1 MSTHWTLHKFHGGIH
16 PPENKQQS
24 TTMPVQQ
31 AALPELLVVPLLQHI
46 GQPAEPC
53 VSEGEQVLKG
63 QLIAKPAGLGAS
75 IHAPSSGTVERI
87 GTAPYPHASGQPYT
101 AIEIRTDGKDQWHP
115 DIRPANPD
123 ELDNEQLLQRIR
135 AAGISGMG
143 GAGFPTATKL
153 RSGQQGSIDTL
164 IINGTECE
172 PYITADDMLMRERA
186 ADILSGAAILQRLL
200 NAGQVVIAI
209 EDNKPQAITAMQAAL
224 GSRPWHVVSIPTL
237 YPSGGERQLIQILT
251 GKEVPSGGLP
261 AHIGIVCQNV
271 GTAAAVHDAVHLGRP
286 LISRIT
292 TLTGAALQQPM
303 NVECLVGTPVI
314 ELLQQ
319 AGLDQNR
326 MNRVIVGGPM
336 MGFSLADLN
345 APVIKTS
352 NCLIA
357 STEQE
362 MPAPEP
368 ALPCIRCGECE
379 LACPAGLLPQ
389 QLLFYAQGDDHEQL
403 QANNLFDCI
412 ECGACSYVCSSKIP
426 LVQYYRSAK
435 ADIREQQQKQIKAE
449 HARQRFE
456 FRQERL
462 RLEEERKAA
471 ERQAR
476 AERMAKAKAARE
488 KEAAAK
494 PAPVTGSGPSADQ
507 LKKLR
512 IEASMARVALT
523 KAEKQ
528 LAQHDTPELHAQVA
542 QLKTAAEAAQK
553 ALAAAESGATATA
566 PVTAKAAKAAKP
578 GKPELS
584 EAAKKA
590 KIELAMARA
599 ALRKAERA
607 EAPEDELA
615 PLREAMSKAEQAL
628 AAAEAESAPA
638 AEPAPAA
645 DKPAKAARP
654 ALSEAAKKAKK
665 AKIELAMARAALR
678 KAERAETPEDEL
690 APLREAMSKAEQA
703 LAAAETG
710 TPE

>member
-1 MSTHWTLHKFHGGIH
+1 
-16 PPENKQQS
+16 
-24 TTMPVQQ
+24 
-31 AALPELLVVPLLQHI
+31 
-46 GQPAEPC
+46 
-53 VSEGEQVLKG
+53 
-63 QLIAKPAGLGAS
+63 
-75 IHAPSSGTVERI
+75 
-87 GTAPYPHASGQPYT
+87 
-101 AIEIRTDGKDQWHP
+101 
-115 DIRPANPD
+115 
-123 ELDNEQLLQRIR
+123 
-135 AAGISGMG
+135 MG

-153 RSGQQGSIDTL
+153 RSGQQASIDTL

-186 ADILSGAAILQRLL
+186 AEILSGTVILQRLL
-200 NAGQVVIAI
+200 NARQVVIAI
-209 EDNKPQAITAMQAAL
+209 EDNKPQAIAAMQAAL
-224 GSRPWHVVSIPTL
+224 GTRPWHVVSIPTL

-292 TLTGAALQQPM
+292 TLTGAALKQPM

-488 KEAAAK
+488 KADAAK

-542 QLKTAAEAAQK
+542 QLKAAAEAAQK
-553 ALAAAESGATATA
+553 ALAAAESSA
-566 PVTAKAAKAAKP
+566 PASAPAAAKPAKP
-578 GKPELS
+578 GKPVLSEEAKKAKIELAMARAALKKAERAEAPDDELAPLREAMTKAEQALAAAEAESEPAAEPAPVADKPTKAARPVLSEAAKKAKIELAMARAALKKAERVEAPDDELAPLREAMTQAEQALAAAEAESEPAAEPAPVADKPAKAARPALS

-628 AAAEAESAPA
+628 AAAE
-638 AEPAPAA
+638 
-645 DKPAKAARP
+645 
-654 ALSEAAKKAKK
+654 
-665 AKIELAMARAALR
+665 
-678 KAERAETPEDEL
+678 
-690 APLREAMSKAEQA
+690 
-703 LAAAETG
+703 TG

>member
-16 PPENKQQS
+16 PLENKQQS
-24 TTMPVQQ
+24 TTMPIQQ
-31 AALPELLVVPLLQHI
+31 AALPGLLVVPLLQHI

-53 VSEGEQVLKG
+53 VSEGEHVYKG
-63 QLIAKPAGLGAS
+63 QLIASPAGLGAA
-75 IHAPSSGTVERI
+75 IHAPSSGIVERI
-87 GTAPYPHASGQPYT
+87 GAAPYPHASGQPYN

-123 ELDNEQLLQRIR
+123 ELDDEQLLQRIR

-153 RSGQQGSIDTL
+153 RSGQQASIDTL

-200 NAGQVVIAI
+200 DARQVVIAI
-209 EDNKPQAITAMQAAL
+209 EDNKPQAIAAMQAAL
-224 GSRPWHVVSIPTL
+224 GTRPWHVVSIPTL
-237 YPSGGERQLIQILT
+237 YPSGGERQLIKVLT

-271 GTAAAVHDAVHLGRP
+271 GTAAAVHDAVYLGRP

-292 TLTGAALQQPM
+292 TLTGAALKQPM

-319 AGLDQNR
+319 AGLDQTR

-345 APVIKTS
+345 APVIKTG

-435 ADIREQQQKQIKAE
+435 ADIREQQQKQVKAE

-476 AERMAKAKAARE
+476 AERMAKAKAAKE
-488 KEAAAK
+488 KADAAK
-494 PAPVTGSGPSADQ
+494 PAPVAGSGPSADQ
-507 LKKLR
+507 LKKLK

-542 QLKTAAEAAQK
+542 QLKATAEAAQQ
-553 ALAAAESGATATA
+553 ALAAAESDATAAA
-566 PVTAKAAKAAKP
+566 PAAEKPAKA
-578 GKPELS
+578 GKPVLD

-599 ALRKAERA
+599 ALKKAERA
-607 EAPEDELA
+607 EASEDELA
-615 PLREAMSKAEQAL
+615 PLREAMLKAEQTL
-628 AAAEAESAPA
+628 A
-638 AEPAPAA
+638 
-645 DKPAKAARP
+645 D
-654 ALSEAAKKAKK
+654 
-665 AKIELAMARAALR
+665 
-678 KAERAETPEDEL
+678 
-690 APLREAMSKAEQA
+690 
-703 LAAAETG
+703 AETG